1 MTSIYKE
8 PDSLNDA
15 FKAMT
20 KMLFIIHANAYTRL
34 LYTGELAHS
43 LANIKDAADD
53 LQLVVAWTKLAMRRA
68 LRERTD

>member
-1 MTSIYKE
+1 MYKE
-8 PDSLNDA
+8 PESLNDA

-20 KMLFIIHANAYTRL
+20 KMLFVIHANADTRVID
-34 LYTGELAHS
+34 TGELAHS

-53 LQLVVAWTKLAMRRA
+53 LQLLVAWTKLAVRRV